1 MAMKGG
7 RKNLKRAVNDETLT
21 LLEGQSIMQAVSLRG
36 NNQIEP
42 DEESTGSTSI
52 HLEESSREPN
62 AKRSVNSELG
72 FPVCSSKSENH
83 QEPSGSLSLTV
94 HSPSTLKRHAR
105 PKLLCTHE
113 TDGDNPHN
121 MEAYTLPQLRAIARE
136 RRLKCCSGVRKS
148 SEASSYKNL
157 AEKMETDLKSLS
169 DAYNSLEE
177 ANYQLEMEVRAL
189 KSGGATP
196 SPDIEKIKTEARE
209 EAQKESE
216 GELGDL
222 LVCLG
227 QEQTKVEKLSARLLE
242 LGEDVDAL
250 LEGIRDDTGLAS

>member
-7 RKNLKRAVNDETLT
+7 RKNLKRDETLT

-105 PKLLCTHE
+105 PKPLCTHE

-121 MEAYTLPQLRAIARE
+121 MEAYTLSQLRAIARE

-148 SEASSYKNL
+148 VL
-157 AEKMETDLKSLS
+157 L
-169 DAYNSLEE
+169 
-177 ANYQLEMEVRAL
+177 
-189 KSGGATP
+189 
-196 SPDIEKIKTEARE
+196 
-209 EAQKESE
+209 
-216 GELGDL
+216 DL
-222 LVCLG
+222 LRMFKNEIVGLLQVCCLKFICG
-227 QEQTKVEKLSARLLE
+227 SAASFGVIGSAVYFQLL
-242 LGEDVDAL
+242 LHSDMGCSIF
-250 LEGIRDDTGLAS
+250 G